1 MVHTEAEHT
10 MDMTDD
16 RNRNLHAHA
25 CDFSGASAVNGNSMG
40 SEMCQNM
47 LVEIFR
53 AVPRMQAQ
61 LEHIEESVD
70 STRTKVDDLSRKVED
85 LTSWKNRI
93 LGGVAVLAFLW
104 AGMKLVSDYVHVS
117 VGKVASTSASIAPHN
132 SRYPALCDGGRTEPL
147 MLPGL
152 LLGDPRELGL

>member
-1 MVHTEAEHT
+1 

-16 RNRNLHAHA
+16 RNNHTRAHA
-25 CDFSGASAVNGNSMG
+25 CDLGGTSAEHGLG
-40 SEMCQNM
+40 IGGEMCQNM

-85 LTSWKNRI
+85 LTCWKNRV
-93 LGGVAVLAFLW
+93 LGGVAVIAFLW

-117 VGKVASTSASIAPHN
+117 VGKVASAGAVTAP
-132 SRYPALCDGGRTEPL
+132 LE
-147 MLPGL
+147 
-152 LLGDPRELGL
+152 